1 MKPFLK
7 RYRQIGALIATLFLL
22 FAITLGLL
30 GDRAQA
36 QPTPIR
42 RIDPYALSAQIY
54 EQLPDFPLENQYI
67 SSDTGTA
74 ATENTLV
81 SRLIRYHIYTQ
92 NRPTVFR
99 LDWKLTLA
107 DYLGAFE
114 GISSDSY
121 PDYGLQEN
129 PYANDIAAIESLSP
143 QQRNTLVNTLY
154 EVFTTSAEPEAS
166 QPAPPS
172 Q

>member
-1 MKPFLK
+1 MKH
-7 RYRQIGALIATLFLL
+7 I
-22 FAITLGLL
+22 
-30 GDRAQA
+30 
-36 QPTPIR
+36 
-42 RIDPYALSAQIY
+42 IY
-54 EQLPDFPLENQYI
+54 YE
-67 SSDTGTA
+67 
-74 ATENTLV
+74 
-81 SRLIRYHIYTQ
+81 IYTQ

-114 GISSDSY
+114 RISSDSY

-143 QQRNTLVNTLY
+143 QQRTTLVHTLY
-154 EVFTTSAEPEAS
+154 EVFTTSAEPAAR
-166 QPAPPS
+166 QPAPTS